1 MTSCTVFI
9 RRLMPL
15 PQFGYRQPS
24 VLLFSCLLLL
34 KVSLVDAQELNC
46 QVSLQADPQIDR
58 LPEERLLR
66 GMEKGFAGFF
76 NQNKWT
82 NENFETKERIV
93 CNLIVT
99 LKENPSPNLYKAHAQ
114 LLAVRPVY
122 STDYQ
127 SVIINY
133 VDEGF
138 DFTYVEGQPLQNT
151 TDFFSSNLE
160 AMLTFYAYLFVG
172 LDFDTFSPLGGTP
185 YFEKA
190 RTVANLAQQTN
201 DKNWTSFGSTRN
213 RYWLIENL
221 LRKDFEGLRTACYA
235 YHREGMD
242 IFLDQ
247 GETARKN
254 IYEQLEKI
262 EKLARRSRN
271 AILLTVF
278 LDAKYQ
284 EIIQIFS
291 KGDRDLAQ
299 RTCALISKMD
309 PGRIE
314 SYKKIIAP

>member
-1 MTSCTVFI
+1 M
-9 RRLMPL
+9 
-15 PQFGYRQPS
+15 
-24 VLLFSCLLLL
+24 
-34 KVSLVDAQELNC
+34 LNC
-46 QVSLQADPQIDR
+46 
-58 LPEERLLR
+58 LP
-66 GMEKGFAGFF
+66 FA
-76 NQNKWT
+76 
-82 NENFETKERIV
+82 
-93 CNLIVT
+93 
-99 LKENPSPNLYKAHAQ
+99 
-114 LLAVRPVY
+114 PVY
-122 STDYQ
+122 NTDYQ

-133 VDEGF
+133 VDESF
-138 DFTYVEGQPLQNT
+138 DFNYVVGQPLQNT

-160 AMLTFYAYLFVG
+160 AMLVFYAYLFVG

-185 YFEKA
+185 YFERA
-190 RTVANLAQQTN
+190 RAVVNLAQQTN

-221 LRKDFEGLRTACYA
+221 LRKDFESLRTACYT

-262 EKLARRSRN
+262 ENLAKRSRN
-271 AILLTVF
+271 AILITVF
-278 LDAKYQ
+278 LDTKYQ

-299 RTCALISKMD
+299 KAYALVSKMD